1 MIELNHKKLN
11 VYTHSV
17 EMVSE
22 VYRLTE
28 HFPKSET
35 FGLVSQMRRAA
46 VSVIS
51 NISEGASRKSE
62 KERIRFYEIARS
74 SLVELDSQVEVS
86 IKLGYLE
93 PTSIQPL
100 SNLANQVFALL
111 SSMIKN

>member
-11 VYTHSV
+11 VYAHSV

-28 HFPKSET
+28 HYPKSEA

-86 IKLGYLE
+86 IKLGYLRS
-93 PTSIQPL
+93 TSIQTL